1 MRLTPVQ
8 VNTIL
13 TEVAEALGDEARV
26 WLYGSRLQD
35 GALGGDVD
43 LLIEVA
49 AHPRLAQLAVLRDR
63 LEDLLALPCDVQVRV
78 ASEPPTA
85 FQALVAQRAVRL
97 EVAA

>member
-13 TEVAEALGDEARV
+13 TEVAEALGGEARV

-49 AHPRLAQLAVLRDR
+49 ARPRLAQLAVLRDR

-97 EVAA
+97 EVAV